1 MSDLFP
7 NAVYI
12 TELDYVLGLHHAATE
27 SRLLRNRTSVDK
39 TLDPSIVPARI
50 QLLDIVTDLMVNKRN
65 EALDTFCAAW
75 LAHRNLPIPDRV

>member
-1 MSDLFP
+1 LSDLFP

-39 TLDPSIVPARI
+39 TLDPSIIPQRI
-50 QLLDIVTDLMVNKRN
+50 QLLDIVTELMMNQRDK
-65 EALDTFCAAW
+65 ALDAFCTSW
-75 LAHRNLPIPDRV
+75 LKFRNLPIPEKV